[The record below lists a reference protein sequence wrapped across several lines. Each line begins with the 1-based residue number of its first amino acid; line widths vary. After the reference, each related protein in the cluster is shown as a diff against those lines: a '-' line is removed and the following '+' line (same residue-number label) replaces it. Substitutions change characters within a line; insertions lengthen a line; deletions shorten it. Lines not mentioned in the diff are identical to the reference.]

1 MGITKKILLIFIG
14 LIFVVASGF
23 GGFYVIQKLFITK
36 TDILDQPKVGAVS
49 TAVEVERDVYNKIPK
64 DFPKNLI
71 PEDDIVSI
79 IESFTVSDTPER
91 KQYTLRYISKKNIA
105 ENQRYFEAYVAK
117 NPGFSLTTN
126 FLTNSTT
133 FLSMGIRNKKTE
145 INITVNLNQQYGYIV
160 DVTMLQQL

>member
-36 TDILDQPKVGAVS
+36 ADILDQPKVSTVS
-49 TAVEVERDVYNKIPK
+49 TIEVERDVYNKIPK

-91 KQYTLRYISKKNIA
+91 KQYTVRYISKKNIA
-105 ENQRYFEAYVAK
+105 ENQKYFETYVAK
-117 NPGFSLTTN
+117 TPGFSLTTD